1 MNHKIR
7 VPKQIK
13 ITTHTYGVEFNTKEC
28 IAGGASGLCK
38 HTFEKLCFDPAL
50 PKGQLDQT
58 FLHEVM
64 HMIERYCV
72 VKLDDTDIDRIA
84 EGLAMFLFENLD
96 IQLDWSLIKEVN

>member
-1 MNHKIR
+1 
-7 VPKQIK
+7 
-13 ITTHTYGVEFNTKEC
+13 
-28 IAGGASGLCK
+28 
-38 HTFEKLCFDPAL
+38 
-50 PKGQLDQT
+50 
-58 FLHEVM
+58 M